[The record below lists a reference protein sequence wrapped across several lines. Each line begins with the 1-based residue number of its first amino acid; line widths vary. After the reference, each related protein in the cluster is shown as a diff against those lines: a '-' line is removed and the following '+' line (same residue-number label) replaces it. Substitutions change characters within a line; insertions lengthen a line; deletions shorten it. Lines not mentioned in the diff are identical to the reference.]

1 MSLPETLMMEAA
13 QGPIPVP
20 VVGFGTWDA
29 GEGSW
34 CEEAVLAALN
44 AGYRHLDC
52 AWSYGVSQRS
62 AQEQSPDVLLLVLSL
77 NDCLGR
83 SSCRLSYPTLGCPQ
97 ERDFYYLEVLA
108 AIWRAGECE
117 KVPRLMPEEHGA

>member
-29 GEGSW
+29 GESSW

-52 AWSYGVSQRS
+52 AWMYGVSRHS
-62 AQEQSPDVLLLVLSL
+62 ALGSYSLGILLVLCSY
-77 NDCLGR
+77 DFLGR
-83 SSCRLSYPTLGCPQ
+83 
-97 ERDFYYLEVLA
+97 
-108 AIWRAGECE
+108 
-117 KVPRLMPEEHGA
+117 